1 MRRRTSV
8 DYATI
13 DEGAAGSRRIVK
25 FAYDEPLTLRY
36 STSSYQ
42 GHEDGPSPPA
52 PATGDPDP
60 LTYGNGGRRM
70 WRWERPARVASLG
83 MTPTLIRFPVPAAEL
98 AASFHFEVSAP
109 PDVSIVE
116 ASLLA
121 GPPNLYMGESPE
133 EDLRAWKSSSNGRT
147 LRRRPSFDSVD
158 GGYPTVDLHVID
170 VPLGSLSRAQ
180 VSLQA
185 STTGWLTT
193 AVASTWLAT
202 ATLLVGFLANSPAG
216 DLATTVLIGFAA
228 AMVAALAR
236 PDPHRMVTRLLSL
249 VRVLVGASAVLTL
262 GGAVAV
268 AFAGGGVAHW
278 CLGIFTLLSCV
289 PTFLVTG
296 TWWRARRRITRE
308 NVPVRVPDRL
318 PRPLLERLREKQ
330 ATQLVRL
337 SPWEQHLP
345 DDIPP
350 SETNPDFHGGT
361 RAAPPTLARKPR
373 EADASAIQ
381 GYRRRHEHP
390 RHRRHG
396 ARPRGRAGRARH
408 PQPARQAQRPEPR
421 PDGGAA
427 RHARRVSTQDGVRAI
442 VLDAA
447 GPAFSAGHD
456 LSEMIGRD
464 LPFFQRLFDVCSELM
479 ETIHRVPQPVIAK
492 VEGMATAAGCQLVA
506 ACDLAVAAEEARF
519 ATPGVK
525 IGLFCSTPMV
535 PLSRAIGRKRAL
547 DMLLTGRPID
557 AATALEWGL
566 VNRVVPAEQLESEV
580 AAIVDAVARS
590 SPLTDG
596 DRQGGLL
603 RPDRGRRAPRLRPHE
618 GRDGHERAHRR
629 RPGGHVRLPREA
641 PRHLARQ
648 LRRTSRLQPLTDD
661 FVAAKRSTGV

>member
-1 MRRRTSV
+1 MAFDSSADHTKHILPATAEAWEALGHCSACGLSLLRLYLRSASWVVRRVENVEFLDDRTVRRRTSV
-8 DYATI
+8 DYASPEGAVKLYRPSDDRFIRIVPLTVLRRKSLVKFDLRDEDGRPMPLLGLRETQALTLAIARAWAAMAIGSGRPPSLPDAVERFVKEAVAGDQAEMDDAYDTLNAAQDGPLAELKRDVPFRAVLDRLAGTFILFTI

-52 PATGDPDP
+52 PAVGDPDP

-70 WRWERPARVASLG
+70 WRWERPARLASLG

-133 EDLRAWKSSSNGRT
+133 EDLRAWKASSNGRT

-350 SETNPDFHGGT
+350 SETNPDFHVD
-361 RAAPPTLARKPR
+361 LAR
-373 EADASAIQ
+373 D
-381 GYRRRHEHP
+381 
-390 RHRRHG
+390 
-396 ARPRGRAGRARH
+396 
-408 PQPARQAQRPEPR
+408 
-421 PDGGAA
+421 
-427 RHARRVSTQDGVRAI
+427 
-442 VLDAA
+442 LDAA
-447 GPAFSAGHD
+447 PYPYDEAIKRLGFDKPAIKVATSEGVRRDFLWNRAFHD
-456 LSEMIGRD
+456 EIAR
-464 LPFFQRLFDVCSELM
+464 RLDRPSWRHKGAAADPGAE
-479 ETIHRVPQPVIAK
+479 
-492 VEGMATAAGCQLVA
+492 AT
-506 ACDLAVAAEEARF
+506 
-519 ATPGVK
+519 
-525 IGLFCSTPMV
+525 
-535 PLSRAIGRKRAL
+535 
-547 DMLLTGRPID
+547 
-557 AATALEWGL
+557 
-566 VNRVVPAEQLESEV
+566 
-580 AAIVDAVARS
+580 
-590 SPLTDG
+590 
-596 DRQGGLL
+596 
-603 RPDRGRRAPRLRPHE
+603 RGRRV
-618 GRDGHERAHRR
+618 GDSG
-629 RPGGHVRLPREA
+629 V
-641 PRHLARQ
+641 
-648 LRRTSRLQPLTDD
+648 SS
-661 FVAAKRSTGV
+661 AA